1 MNKDKIFRI
10 TLIDRLKNNVQKILT
25 SVNQGGVILTDR
37 SLPHNHKLQ
46 TF

>member
-10 TLIDRLKNNVQKILT
+10 TLIDRPKNNVQKILT
-25 SVNQGGVILTDR
+25 SGNQGGVILTDR
-37 SLPHNHKLQ
+37 SLPYNYKLQ